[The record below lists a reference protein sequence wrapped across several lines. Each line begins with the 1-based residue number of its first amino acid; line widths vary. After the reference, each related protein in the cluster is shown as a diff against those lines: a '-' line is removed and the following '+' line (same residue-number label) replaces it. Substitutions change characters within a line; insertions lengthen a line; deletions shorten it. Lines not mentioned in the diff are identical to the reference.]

1 MPMDVF
7 GAMRTFRQV
16 VASKGFAAAAL
27 QLGRATS
34 SVSRQIGEL
43 ESELGVRLLNR
54 STRNLSLTEAGQI
67 YHERTARIL
76 DEMEE
81 ARLAV
86 AQLDGSPSGV
96 LRVTMPTGIG
106 REIISVALPGFLAR
120 HGGVRVVLSV
130 TDSMLNLVDA
140 GIDVAIRMGPQKDS
154 TLMARKIGSSRRVVC
169 ASPAYLK
176 RAGVPRHPLDL
187 RRHTCLTWRDHP
199 GHNTWSFRGPNGI
212 EDVPVTGN
220 VFVRSAD
227 ALAAAAVAGL
237 GLILLP
243 DWNVGVELRSG
254 RLRPVLAD
262 YQAVPEATPIYA
274 VYPPSPYLPR
284 KVRAFVD
291 CLRNELSDAHAHRAT
306 GGRRLT
312 NIDVLADA
320 AQIRA
325 EESLDQSSEPDR
337 S

>member
-1 MPMDVF
+1 MSLVRCAP
-7 GAMRTFRQV
+7 
-16 VASKGFAAAAL
+16 S
-27 QLGRATS
+27 GRWLHPRGSRRRRGS
-34 SVSRQIGEL
+34 SAGRPLLCRRQIGEL

-67 YHERTARIL
+67 YYERTARIL

-106 REIISVALPGFLAR
+106 REIISVALPEFLAR

-130 TDSMLNLVDA
+130 TDSMLSLVDA

-154 TLMARKIGSSRRVVC
+154 TLIARKVGSSRRIVC

-176 RAGVPRHPLDL
+176 RAGVPRHPEDL

-243 DWNVGVELRSG
+243 DWNVGIELRSG
-254 RLRPVLAD
+254 RLA
-262 YQAVPEATPIYA
+262 AG
-274 VYPPSPYLPR
+274 
-284 KVRAFVD
+284 
-291 CLRNELSDAHAHRAT
+291 AHRLSARP
-306 GGRRLT
+306 GGNPDLCGLSALAVSAAKGARVRRFP
-312 NIDVLADA
+312 A
-320 AQIRA
+320 
-325 EESLDQSSEPDR
+325 
-337 S
+337 